1 MNKTLHK
8 QNLKF
13 DIGDIK
19 DHLEELKQKHRFHLR
34 EAKKIITQIQRELK
48 RLDEKQKLYKSL

>member
-1 MNKTLHK
+1 MNKQLRK

-19 DHLEELKQKHRFHLR
+19 DYLEELKQEYRFHQR
-34 EAKKIITQIQRELK
+34 ESKKIITKVQRQLK